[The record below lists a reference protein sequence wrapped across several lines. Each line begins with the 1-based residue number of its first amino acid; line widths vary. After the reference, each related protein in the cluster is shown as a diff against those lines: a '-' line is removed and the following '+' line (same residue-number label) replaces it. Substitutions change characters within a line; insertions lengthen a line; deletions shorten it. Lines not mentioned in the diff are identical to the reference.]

1 MRYSELPTAVTPF
14 REEALRTK
22 TRQIRNVAV
31 PCYSY
36 DFPAV
41 TEVVA
46 SRFHNRF
53 FDSGTT
59 SALRAFFFF
68 KLPHPPGAALP
79 ADTQRT
85 PPPHNRTPRPAALS
99 HAQRRSRSAAPAVT
113 AGSAA
118 SASVPRAGA
127 GGGGNARVGP
137 GRHGQ
142 VSSGGGG
149 GGAAGFRLSSTV
161 TGTGRV
167 KGGGA
172 AWPCRAAGPSV
183 RLRPPRGS
191 GRTPAPLP
199 VPGPGGREATSS
211 FPAALLSRAG
221 GLAGRSGTQ

>member
-31 PCYSY
+31 LCYSY

-149 GGAAGFRLSSTV
+149 AAGSRLSSTV

>member
-31 PCYSY
+31 LCYSY

-99 HAQRRSRSAAPAVT
+99 HAQRRSRSAAPEVT

-149 GGAAGFRLSSTV
+149 GAAGSWLSSTV

-172 AWPCRAAGPSV
+172 AWPCRAAGALRAAEASS
-183 RLRPPRGS
+183 RLSANAG
-191 GRTPAPLP
+191 L
-199 VPGPGGREATSS
+199 
-211 FPAALLSRAG
+211 AARSRAG
-221 GLAGRSGTQ
+221 RP

>member
-31 PCYSY
+31 LCYSY

-46 SRFHNRF
+46 SRFHNRS

-149 GGAAGFRLSSTV
+149 GAAGSWLSSTV

-172 AWPCRAAGPSV
+172 AWPCRAAGALRAAEASS
-183 RLRPPRGS
+183 RLSANAGH
-191 GRTPAPLP
+191 
-199 VPGPGGREATSS
+199 
-211 FPAALLSRAG
+211 AARSRAG
-221 GLAGRSGTQ
+221 RP

>member
-31 PCYSY
+31 LCYSY

-149 GGAAGFRLSSTV
+149 GAAGSWLSSTV

-172 AWPCRAAGPSV
+172 AWPCRAAGALRAAEASS
-183 RLRPPRGS
+183 RLSANAG
-191 GRTPAPLP
+191 L
-199 VPGPGGREATSS
+199 
-211 FPAALLSRAG
+211 AARSRAG
-221 GLAGRSGTQ
+221 RP

>member
-22 TRQIRNVAV
+22 TRQIRNIAV
-31 PCYSY
+31 LCYSY

-99 HAQRRSRSAAPAVT
+99 HAQRRSRSAAPAAT

-149 GGAAGFRLSSTV
+149 GAAGSWLSSTV

-172 AWPCRAAGPSV
+172 AWPCRAAGALRAAEASP
-183 RLRPPRGS
+183 RLSANAG
-191 GRTPAPLP
+191 L
-199 VPGPGGREATSS
+199 
-211 FPAALLSRAG
+211 AARSRAG
-221 GLAGRSGTQ
+221 RP

>member
-22 TRQIRNVAV
+22 TRQIRNIAV
-31 PCYSY
+31 LCYSY

-99 HAQRRSRSAAPAVT
+99 HAQRRSRSAAPAAT

-149 GGAAGFRLSSTV
+149 AAGSRLSSTV

>member
-31 PCYSY
+31 LCYSY

-99 HAQRRSRSAAPAVT
+99 HAQRRSRSAAPAAT

-149 GGAAGFRLSSTV
+149 GAAGSWLSSTV

-172 AWPCRAAGPSV
+172 AWPCRAAGALRAAEASP
-183 RLRPPRGS
+183 RLSANAG
-191 GRTPAPLP
+191 
-199 VPGPGGREATSS
+199 
-211 FPAALLSRAG
+211 PAARSRAG
-221 GLAGRSGTQ
+221 RP

>member
-31 PCYSY
+31 LCYSY

-99 HAQRRSRSAAPAVT
+99 HAQRRSRSAAPVVT

-149 GGAAGFRLSSTV
+149 AAGSRLSSTV

-221 GLAGRSGTQ
+221 GLAGRSRTQ

>member
-22 TRQIRNVAV
+22 TRQIRNIAV
-31 PCYSY
+31 LCYSY

-149 GGAAGFRLSSTV
+149 AAGSRLSSTV

>member
-149 GGAAGFRLSSTV
+149 AAGSWLSSTV

>member
-31 PCYSY
+31 LCYSY

-149 GGAAGFRLSSTV
+149 GAAGSWLSSTV

-172 AWPCRAAGPSV
+172 AWPCRAAGALRAAEASS
-183 RLRPPRGS
+183 RLSANAGH
-191 GRTPAPLP
+191 
-199 VPGPGGREATSS
+199 
-211 FPAALLSRAG
+211 AARSRAG
-221 GLAGRSGTQ
+221 RP

>member
-149 GGAAGFRLSSTV
+149 AAGSRLSSTV

>member
-22 TRQIRNVAV
+22 TRQIRNIAV
-31 PCYSY
+31 LCYSY

-99 HAQRRSRSAAPAVT
+99 HAQRRSRSAAPAAT

-149 GGAAGFRLSSTV
+149 GAAGSWLSSTV

-172 AWPCRAAGPSV
+172 AWPCRAAGALRAAEASS
-183 RLRPPRGS
+183 RLSANAGH
-191 GRTPAPLP
+191 
-199 VPGPGGREATSS
+199 
-211 FPAALLSRAG
+211 AARSRAG
-221 GLAGRSGTQ
+221 RP